1 MKRIKRNNSLYNSY
15 NQSQSIESE
24 SKVLNNSLDKKSGN
38 NSRSLP
44 GKTVR
49 KIISQK
55 EADEIYKRLK
65 NEADSRANYGT

>member
-1 MKRIKRNNSLYNSY
+1 MKRIKRNNSPYNLY
-15 NQSQSIESE
+15 NQSQSIGSE
-24 SKVLNNSLDKKSGN
+24 SKVFNKSLDIKSEN
-38 NSRSLP
+38 NPRSLP
-44 GKTVR
+44 GKTVG